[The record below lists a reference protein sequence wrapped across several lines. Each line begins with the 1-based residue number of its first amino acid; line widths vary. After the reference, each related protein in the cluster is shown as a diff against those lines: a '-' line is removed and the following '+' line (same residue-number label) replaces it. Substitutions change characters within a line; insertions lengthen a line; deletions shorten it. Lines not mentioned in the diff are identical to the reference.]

1 MVRKLLILS
10 LIFGLILAFTIPA
23 QAISYGTFDG
33 TDHPNV
39 GSMVIKI
46 PGDGIYQMCSGT
58 LISERVYLTASHCTD
73 GLDDLQAHFPEAVIG
88 VVFEPTITEGS
99 LIYTGTWHT
108 NPAYFTAHG
117 NDDPG
122 DVAVIVLDQ
131 APGITPAQLPTAG
144 LLDQLKKNHT
154 LNDTLFTAVGYGAV
168 REIKQTGWQA
178 MQNDNMD
185 RNRADQEF
193 LSLTKSWLTNSMNL
207 ATGNGGTCYGDS
219 GGPHFIHLNG
229 VETNI
234 VVSVT
239 VTGDMYCKATDK
251 TYRVDTAPA
260 RDFLEHFV
268 TLP

>member
-1 MVRKLLILS
+1 MYYS
-10 LIFGLILAFTIPA
+10 
-23 QAISYGTFDG
+23 
-33 TDHPNV
+33 
-39 GSMVIKI
+39 
-46 PGDGIYQMCSGT
+46 
-58 LISERVYLTASHCTD
+58 
-73 GLDDLQAHFPEAVIG
+73 
-88 VVFEPTITEGS
+88 
-99 LIYTGTWHT
+99 
-108 NPAYFTAHG
+108 AHG

-131 APGITPAQLPTAG
+131 APAGITPAQLPTAG
-144 LLDQLKKNHT
+144 LLDQLKINHT

-219 GGPHFIHLNG
+219 GGPHFIHMNG

-239 VTGDMYCKATDK
+239 VTGDMYCKAADK